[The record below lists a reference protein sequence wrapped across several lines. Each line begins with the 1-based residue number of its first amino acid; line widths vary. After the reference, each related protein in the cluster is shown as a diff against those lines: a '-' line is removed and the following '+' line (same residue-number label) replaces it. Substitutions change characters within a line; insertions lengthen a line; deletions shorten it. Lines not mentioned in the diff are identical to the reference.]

1 MEFIADLHLH
11 SHFSRA
17 TAKNLDLEHLY
28 QAARLKGVTLV
39 GTGDFTHPGWMA
51 ELEAKLIPAEPGLY
65 KLKTGIEEKLDQ
77 EIPQACRGQVR
88 FILQSEIS
96 SIYKKEGRV
105 RKNHNLLYFPDLET
119 VKRFNGT
126 LDRIGNIK
134 SDGRPILGLDAEK
147 LLSIML
153 DTCGDAFLIPAHIW
167 TPWFSMFG
175 SKSGFDSIEEC
186 FGDLSGEIFA
196 AETGLS
202 SDPPMN
208 WRVKALDHITLVS
221 NSDAHSPMYL
231 GRNASMFGGKL
242 PFDGVK
248 KALSGGDDNY
258 LGTIDMFPE
267 EGKYHYDGHRKCNV
281 CLNPG
286 ETVEREGLCPECGKP
301 LTLGVLY
308 RVQELASRPEG
319 YDPGNRHPFRSI
331 IPLADI
337 LSEIFDVGPKTK
349 KVGLHYD
356 MAMKR
361 LGAELGILLKTPV
374 SDIEA
379 AGIPLLAEAVRRM
392 RRGEVSI
399 SPGFDGEYGKVKI
412 FEPEEKRRLRGENDM
427 FSQPGPQPVKKKSG
441 PKSLAPKKSV
451 PAVPV
456 PEKRVR
462 AQKKESGDIL
472 ATLNPEQQQA
482 INCQGRPILIEA
494 GPGTGKTR
502 TLTAR
507 IAWLIRDQKV
517 APGSILALTFTN
529 RAAKEMAGRI
539 DGLIPG
545 RTASVCAATFHS
557 FCLMVLKEYTGFSS
571 AIVDDTDRQE
581 IFKEAFAGAGASAPS
596 MDALDRMIST
606 AKQHCLRPGDDL
618 APIAGGDY
626 APVVSRVWTD
636 YQALLAARNLVDFE
650 DLISMVVNLLRTD
663 TDLLATLQHRFCHIF
678 VDEYQDINRGQYL
691 LTKFVAGTGEGL
703 VVIGDP
709 DQSIYGFRGSD
720 NTCFKRFFTDYA
732 NAEKIVLQ
740 RNYRSTQAIL
750 SASHQLISHGQGHTG
765 EQKIFSDI
773 HGKERLIMLE
783 AASDKAEA
791 VAVGKRIESLM
802 GGTSLFSMDAG
813 KADPTE
819 AKEFSF
825 ADFAVLY
832 RTRRQS
838 RIFAEV
844 FERAGIPFQT
854 ADKESILVH
863 PGIGEIISLVK
874 IIRGGGTLQDLF
886 TVFDHMKTGMG
897 KKTREQLGQWFHGLD
912 LPLDR
917 AVARLAAAP
926 LPGVRKNIGEKLSV
940 SAGAVT
946 SLRKNIQ
953 GLGACETLQTL
964 ARGADILPLIEE
976 NPESREVFER
986 LSSDA
991 ANCSDDLGK
1000 FLESVALNGDT
1011 ESLWPDAEKVSLMTM
1026 HAAKG
1031 LEFPVVFV
1039 TGCEKGLLPFARPGK
1054 SPLDIDEERRLFYVA
1069 MTRAQEILCL
1079 TYAKKRRIY
1088 STMKETGRSVFLS
1101 DIEEALKEYNTN
1113 KYRGKKKQP
1122 CVKQL
1127 DLFD

>member
-28 QAARLKGVTLV
+28 LAAQLKGVTLV

-51 ELEAKLIPAEPGLY
+51 ELETKLIPAEPGLY
-65 KLKTGIEEKLDQ
+65 KLKTSIGERLDRD
-77 EIPQACRGQVR
+77 IPKGCRGPVR
-88 FILQSEIS
+88 FLLQSEIS

-119 VKRFNGT
+119 VKRFNGK

-153 DTCGDAFLIPAHIW
+153 ETCGDAFLIPAHIW

-175 SKSGFDSIEEC
+175 SKSGFDSIGEC
-186 FGDLSGEIFA
+186 FGSLAHEIFA
-196 AETGLS
+196 VETGLS
-202 SDPPMN
+202 SDVPMN
-208 WRVKALDHITLVS
+208 WRVKDLDRVTLIS

-231 GRNASMFGGKL
+231 GRNASMFQGEL
-242 PFDGVK
+242 SFDGVK
-248 KALSGGDDNY
+248 KALSKGDDTF

-281 CLNPG
+281 CLNPE
-286 ETVEREGLCPECGKP
+286 ETAALEGLCPECGKP

-319 YDPGNRHPFRSI
+319 YDPGNRHPYQSI

-356 MAMKR
+356 MALER
-361 LGAELGILLKTPV
+361 LGPELAILLKTPV

-399 SPGFDGEYGKVKI
+399 SPGFDGEFGRVKI

-427 FSQPGPQPVKKKSG
+427 FPQPKPRSVKKTRPVKG
-441 PKSLAPKKSV
+441 VPPPKKPPTLPV
-451 PAVPV
+451 MEKPARCRRE
-456 PEKRVR
+456 EK
-462 AQKKESGDIL
+462 GDIL
-472 ATLNPEQQQA
+472 ASLNPEQQQA

-502 TLTAR
+502 TLTAK
-507 IAWLIRDQKV
+507 IAWLIREKKV
-517 APGSILALTFTN
+517 APGAILALTFTN

-539 DGLIPG
+539 AELVPG
-545 RTASVCAATFHS
+545 HTGSVCAATFHS
-557 FCLMVLKEYTGFSS
+557 FCLMVLKEYTRFTS
-571 AIVDDTDRQE
+571 AIVDEMARQE
-581 IFKEAFAGAGASAPS
+581 IFKEAFARAGASAPS

-618 APIAGGDY
+618 APIAGEDY
-626 APVVSRVWTD
+626 APVVSRVWKE
-636 YQALLAARNLVDFE
+636 YQALLAAQELVDFE
-650 DLISMVVNLLRTD
+650 DLISMVVNLLKTD
-663 TDLLATLQHRFCHIF
+663 PDLVATLQKRFCHIF
-678 VDEYQDINRGQYL
+678 VDEYQDINTGQYL
-691 LTKFVAGTGEGL
+691 LTKLIAGTGEGL

-720 NTCFKRFFTDYA
+720 NTYFKRFFTDYPH
-732 NAEKIVLQ
+732 AEKIVLQ
-740 RNYRSTQAIL
+740 RNYRSTQTIL
-750 SASHQLISHGQGHTG
+750 NASFQLISHGQGNGG

-773 HGKERLIMLE
+773 HGRERLIMLE

-791 VAVGKRIESLM
+791 VAVGKRIEGLM
-802 GGTSLFSMDAG
+802 GGTSLYSMDAG
-813 KADPTE
+813 TADPAE
-819 AKEFSF
+819 AVEFSF

-838 RIFAEV
+838 KIFAEV
-844 FERAGIPFQT
+844 FEQAGIPFQT

-863 PGIGEIISLVK
+863 PGIGELISFVK
-874 IIRGGGTLQDLF
+874 ILGNGGTLQDLF
-886 TVFDHMKTGMG
+886 TVLNHMKAGIG
-897 KKTREQLGQWFHGLD
+897 KRTRESLGQWFHGLD
-912 LPLDR
+912 LPLDQ
-917 AVARLAAAP
+917 AVERLAAAP
-926 LPGVRKNIGEKLSV
+926 LPGVRKNIGEKLSA
-940 SAGAVT
+940 SARIIMN
-946 SLRKNIQ
+946 LRGNIQ
-953 GLGACETLQTL
+953 GLDACGTLQTL
-964 ARGADILPLIEE
+964 ARGANILPLIEE
-976 NPESREVFER
+976 NPGSREVFDR
-986 LSSDA
+986 LCCDA
-991 ANCSDDLGK
+991 ANCSDHLGT
-1000 FLESVALNGDT
+1000 FLNTLVLNGDT

-1039 TGCEKGLLPFARPGK
+1039 TGCEKGLLPFAHPGK
-1054 SPLDIDEERRLFYVA
+1054 APLNIDEERRLFYVA
-1069 MTRAQEILCL
+1069 MTRAREILCL

-1088 STMKETGRSVFLS
+1088 SIMKETGRSVFLS

-1113 KYRGKKKQP
+1113 TYRGTPKQP
-1122 CVKQL
+1122 LVKQL

>member
-28 QAARLKGVTLV
+28 QAAQLKGVTLV

-51 ELEAKLIPAEPGLY
+51 ELETKLVPAEPGLF
-65 KLKTGIEEKLDQ
+65 KLKTSMEAQLDR
-77 EIPQACRGQVR
+77 EIPQGCRGPVR
-88 FILQSEIS
+88 FLLQCEIS
-96 SIYKKEGRV
+96 SIYKKADRV
-105 RKNHNLLYFPDLET
+105 RKNHNLLYFPDLEA
-119 VKRFNGT
+119 VKRFNGK

-147 LLSIML
+147 LLAVML
-153 DTCGDAFLIPAHIW
+153 DTCGDAFLVPAHIW
-167 TPWFSMFG
+167 TPWFSMLG

-186 FGDLSGEIFA
+186 FGPLSHEIFA
-196 AETGLS
+196 VETGLS
-202 SDPPMN
+202 SDVPMN
-208 WRVKALDHITLVS
+208 WRVKDLDRITLIS

-231 GRNASMFGGKL
+231 GRNASMFRGKL
-242 PFDGVK
+242 SFDGIK
-248 KALSGGDDNY
+248 KALSKGDDTF

-281 CLNPG
+281 CLNPE
-286 ETVEREGLCPECGKP
+286 ETAAMAGRCPQCGKP

-319 YDPGNRHPFRSI
+319 YDPGNRPPFRSI

-356 MAMKR
+356 MALER
-361 LGAELGILLKTPV
+361 LGPELGILLKTPIR
-374 SDIEA
+374 DIEA
-379 AGIPLLAEAVRRM
+379 SGIPLLAEAVRRM

-399 SPGFDGEYGKVKI
+399 SPGFDGEFGKVKI
-412 FEPEEKRRLRGENDM
+412 FEPEEKRRLKGEKDM
-427 FSQPGPQPVKKKSG
+427 FPQPRPRSPKKKTSIKG
-441 PKSLAPKKSV
+441 ITPKKAGSI
-451 PAVPV
+451 VPV
-456 PEKRVR
+456 P
-462 AQKKESGDIL
+462 AKKTRSCQAETTDIL
-472 ATLNPEQQQA
+472 TSLNPEQQQA
-482 INCQGRPILIEA
+482 INGQGRPILIEA

-517 APGSILALTFTN
+517 DPGAILALTFTN

-539 DGLIPG
+539 AELVPG
-545 RTASVCAATFHS
+545 ETGSVCAATFHS
-557 FCLMVLKEYTGFSS
+557 FCLMVLKEYTGFTC
-571 AIVDDTDRQE
+571 AIVDDMGRQE
-581 IFKEAFAGAGASAPS
+581 IFKEAFARASASAPA

-618 APIAGGDY
+618 APFTGDEH
-626 APVVSRVWTD
+626 ALVASRVWTE
-636 YQALLAARNLVDFE
+636 YQALLASRNLVDFE
-650 DLISMVVNLLRTD
+650 DLISMVVNLLKTD
-663 TDLLATLQHRFCHIF
+663 PDLVATLQKRFCHIF

-691 LTKFVAGTGEGL
+691 LTKHLAGTGEGL

-720 NTCFKRFFTDYA
+720 NAYFQRFFTDYPHA
-732 NAEKIVLQ
+732 DKIVLQ
-740 RNYRSTQAIL
+740 RNYRSTQTIL
-750 SASHQLISHGQGHTG
+750 NASFQLISHGHGQTG
-765 EQKIFSDI
+765 EQKVFSNI
-773 HGKERLIMLE
+773 HGRERLIMLE
-783 AASDKAEA
+783 TASDKAEA
-791 VAVGKRIESLM
+791 VAVGKRIEALM
-802 GGTSLFSMDAG
+802 GGISLFSMDAG
-813 KADPTE
+813 KADSTDAE
-819 AKEFSF
+819 AFSF

-854 ADKESILVH
+854 ADKESILLN
-863 PGIGEIISLVK
+863 PGIGELISLVK
-874 IIRGGGTLQDLF
+874 IFRKGGTHQDFF
-886 TVFDHMKTGMG
+886 TVLDHMTTGIG
-897 KKTREQLGQWFHGLD
+897 KRTRERLGQWFHGLD

-926 LPGVRKNIGEKLSV
+926 LPGVRKNVAEKLSTV
-940 SAGAVT
+940 AGILT
-946 SLRKNIQ
+946 DLGETIH
-953 GLGACETLQTL
+953 GLGACETLKTL
-964 ARGADILPLIEE
+964 ARGGDLLPLIQD
-976 NPESREVFER
+976 NPGSREVYDR
-986 LSSDA
+986 LCCDA
-991 ANCSDDLGK
+991 ANGSDDLGT
-1000 FLESVALNGDT
+1000 FLDTLALDRDT

-1039 TGCEKGLLPFARPGK
+1039 TGCEKGLVPFAHPGK
-1054 SPLDIDEERRLFYVA
+1054 APLNIDEERRLFYVA
-1069 MTRAQEILCL
+1069 MTRAREILCL

-1113 KYRGKKKQP
+1113 TYRGKKKQP
-1122 CVKQL
+1122 LVKQL